1 MDIYIVVSFNP
12 IDKPY
17 ASANRWISLIEGITS
32 LGAKVHLIISGG
44 FSTLQE
50 KDRFDE
56 KGVHGN
62 ISYEYV
68 LPIVIQGYL
77 KVRFYNYFGNFIRNR
92 QLIRNLQK
100 RLNNVKG
107 FVWTDASA
115 LSFKFAVAYKK
126 QNPRAKLFIEMSEF
140 LDIYK
145 YSKGN
150 FLQSLQGYY
159 YKRLFNKSAYFVYNG
174 MALMTETLMIHY
186 QGFPKHQPK
195 LLHLPMTVD
204 LDRFKNPK
212 EPISK
217 FHSPYIAFV
226 GVMNDAKDGVSLLIK
241 AFNTIKDRFPF
252 HKVYLVGGRNFDT
265 PTHLRLI
272 KDFGLEKKVFWMDE
286 YSRDL
291 IPNIICNADL
301 LVLPR
306 PNSKQAQGGFPT
318 KLGEYLATGKPVCA
332 TKVGEIPNYLKDN
345 ESVFFADPGSVES
358 FAEAMKRSLSD
369 YENAIRVGANGRKV
383 AEEHFNKD
391 VQARKL
397 MKFLR
402 ELNTDIADLHE

>member
-56 KGVHGN
+56 TGVHGN

-115 LSFKFAVAYKK
+115 LSFKFAVSFKK
-126 QNPRAKLFIEMSEF
+126 QNPHSKLFLELSEF
-140 LDIYK
+140 LDIHK
-145 YSKGN
+145 YNKGN
-150 FLQSLQGYY
+150 FLQRRHGDAKQLFFEEKAYY
-159 YKRLFNKSAYFVYNG
+159 SYDG
-174 MALMTETLMIHY
+174 IALMTQTLMNHY
-186 QGFPKHQPK
+186 QDFPKPQPK

-204 LDRFKNPK
+204 LDRFK
-212 EPISK
+212 ISPELMEEFK
-217 FHSPYIAFV
+217 PPYIAFV
-226 GVMNDAKDGVSLLIK
+226 GVMNDAKDGVSNLIK
-241 AFNTIKDRFPF
+241 AFNSIKEKFPLYR
-252 HKVYLVGGRNFDT
+252 VYLVGGWNYDT
-265 PTHLRLI
+265 PIHLRLI
-272 KDFGLEKKVFWMDE
+272 KNFGLEDRVFWMKE
-286 YSRDL
+286 YPRDV
-291 IPNIICNADL
+291 IPEIICNADL

-306 PNSKQAQGGFPT
+306 PDSKQAQGGFPT

-332 TKVGEIPNYLKDN
+332 TRVGEIPNYLTDN
-345 ESVFFADPGSVES
+345 ESVFFAEPGSVES
-358 FAEAMKRSLSD
+358 FAEAMERALGD
-369 YENAIRVGANGRKV
+369 YENAVRVGANGRKV
-383 AEEHFNKD
+383 AEKHFNKD
-391 VQARKL
+391 IQARKL
-397 MKFLR
+397 MVFL
-402 ELNTDIADLHE
+402 EQLNPNSAD